1 MNTFNLHF
9 LLILLN
15 LYYILSAIQ
24 NNSTNSTDDDD
35 AEPDFEEDLSE
46 GAFTKEWRQK
56 MSDYESTY
64 VYMIPV
70 PYKSSQVF
78 YENITTVPARLRG
91 AFIVAEATKEKI
103 EFKIKGPKGN
113 TLYSNVTNAAIFELN
128 VTEQGLYEINFN
140 NRYKNSELRPTF
152 TMNPG
157 QNEILKKKDINK
169 TEEKLD
175 QLISFLKNFG
185 TEDKLKRNVHRKRA
199 EKLKK
204 TNRYFYTFSVI
215 ETVVLIGVSAWQF
228 YYMKHLFEIKGSL

>member
-1 MNTFNLHF
+1 MRHIVFLFIFTFVFSINDTS
-9 LLILLN
+9 N
-15 LYYILSAIQ
+15 
-24 NNSTNSTDDDD
+24 D
-35 AEPDFEEDLSE
+35 
-46 GAFTKEWRQK
+46 TKEEEVTLNQSEEIPMDDHLDSKFTNEWVQK

-169 TEEKLD
+169 TEEKLE

-185 TEDKLKRNVHRKRA
+185 TEDKLKRNIHRKRA

>member
-35 AEPDFEEDLSE
+35 AEPDFGEDLSE

-70 PYKSSQVF
+70 PYKSVQVF
-78 YENITTVPARLRG
+78 YENITIVPARVRG
-91 AFIVAEATKEKI
+91 AFILDESLKEKI
-103 EFKIKGPKGN
+103 EFRIKGPKGN
-113 TLYSNVTNAAIFELN
+113 TLYLNTTNAALFDLN
-128 VTEQGLYEINFN
+128 FTEQGMYEISFN
-140 NRYKNSELRPTF
+140 NRYKNGELKPTF

-157 QNEILKKKDINK
+157 QNEILKKNDLSH

-185 TEDKLKRNVHRKRA
+185 TEDKFKRNVHRRRYK
-199 EKLKK
+199 KLKK
-204 TNRYFYTFSVI
+204 TNRYSYTFSVI
-215 ETVVLIGVSAWQF
+215 ETVVLLGVSMWQF
-228 YYMKHLFEIKGSL
+228 YYMKNLFEIKGSL

>member
-1 MNTFNLHF
+1 MK
-9 LLILLN
+9 I
-15 LYYILSAIQ
+15 
-24 NNSTNSTDDDD
+24 NSND
-35 AEPDFEEDLSE
+35 
-46 GAFTKEWRQK
+46 TKEEEVTLNQSEEIPMDDHLDSKFTNEWVQK

-157 QNEILKKKDINK
+157 QNEILKKKDINQ

-185 TEDKLKRNVHRKRA
+185 TKKNRREKQPSHRHSRQLLFTGNHTTIPRRIC
-199 EKLKK
+199 ESYRQLP
-204 TNRYFYTFSVI
+204 RVYQILERPQYTF
-215 ETVVLIGVSAWQF
+215 QF
-228 YYMKHLFEIKGSL
+228 HRHLCKHLQLSKKDSKL

>member
-1 MNTFNLHF
+1 MRHIIF
-9 LLILLN
+9 LFIFSFVLSINDTSNDTKDDEVTLN
-15 LYYILSAIQ
+15 QSEEIPNDDQLDSRF
-24 NNSTNSTDDDD
+24 TN
-35 AEPDFEEDLSE
+35 
-46 GAFTKEWRQK
+46 EWVQK

-70 PYKSSQVF
+70 AYKSSQVF
-78 YENITTVPARLRG
+78 YENITTVPARIRG

-103 EFKIKGPKGN
+103 EFKIKGP
-113 TLYSNVTNAAIFELN
+113 NAAIFELN
-128 VTEQGLYEINFN
+128 VTEKGLYEINFN

-175 QLISFLKNFG
+175 QLISFLKNYG